1 MLSLGRIKNF
11 ISDCLFP
18 IFCLNCGVFIKA
30 EERRYLC
37 SNCFKNI
44 NIYSALF
51 CPICLKRIGVLKKC
65 YHSNKKSYLDF
76 LGCATEYNNPLV
88 KNLLHCF
95 KYQFIKEIG
104 LTLSDILIVYWTKI
118 WPDVKARFSNCLVIS
133 IPLYHRRFNWRGF
146 NQSEELA
153 RVFANYFRLP
163 LVNNVLIRKKNTP
176 PQVQVENFENRLNN
190 IIGAFQIK
198 NSSLIKNKKIILI
211 DDVFTSGATLQEGA
225 KILKENGAKEIIGLV
240 IAK

>member
-1 MLSLGRIKNF
+1 
-11 ISDCLFP
+11 
-18 IFCLNCGVFIKA
+18 
-30 EERRYLC
+30 
-37 SNCFKNI
+37 
-44 NIYSALF
+44 
-51 CPICLKRIGVLKKC
+51 
-65 YHSNKKSYLDF
+65 
-76 LGCATEYNNPLV
+76 
-88 KNLLHCF
+88 
-95 KYQFIKEIG
+95 
-104 LTLSDILIVYWTKI
+104 
-118 WPDVKARFSNCLVIS
+118 
-133 IPLYHRRFNWRGF
+133 
-146 NQSEELA
+146 
-153 RVFANYFRLP
+153 LP